1 MRPKRRRRS
10 GPRHEPSAAGV
21 NDMAPIVGSER
32 AAKIAERPKLLF
44 LVTEDWYFWSH
55 RLPVARAA
63 RDAGFEVVV
72 ATRVQAHGERIRGEG
87 FRLCPLGWRRR
98 GDGLIGVVRAVADIA
113 RLYRA
118 ERPDIVHHVA
128 LKPVL
133 FGALAARLAFPSG
146 RGMPA
151 RLSAIMGLGGGL
163 AARGALARI
172 ERRLLGG
179 ALRLATGGGHVVVQ
193 NPEDGAAL
201 TRFGVDRTRIALIRG
216 SGVDTAHFQS
226 LPEPTGEPIAIAF
239 VGRMLRSKGVLD
251 TVAALRKLRERGMA
265 IELLLAGSPDDNRD
279 SLSEAELRALGDE
292 PGITRLGRV
301 EDVRIVWQRA
311 AIAVLPT
318 SYGEGVPL
326 ALLEAAACAR
336 PIIASDTPG
345 CCEIVRDGETGLL
358 VPPHDVDALADAF
371 AALAADPA
379 RRRAMGAA
387 ARALVERD
395 FAAPLITEQMLALYR
410 DLLRARA
417 DRR

>member
-10 GPRHEPSAAGV
+10 GQRHEPRAAGV
-21 NDMAPIVGSER
+21 NDMAPIVVSER
-32 AAKIAERPKLLF
+32 APKIAERPKLLF

-72 ATRVQAHGERIRGEG
+72 ATRAQAHGERIRGEG

-98 GDGLIGVVRAVADIA
+98 GDGLIGAVRAVADIA

-133 FGALAARLAFPSG
+133 FGALAARLAFP
-146 RGMPA
+146 RGTGAPA
-151 RLSAIMGLGGGL
+151 RLSAVMGLGGGL
-163 AARGALARI
+163 AVRGGLARI

-201 TRFGVDRTRIALIRG
+201 TRFGVDRTRIALVRG
-216 SGVDTAHFQS
+216 SGIDTTHFRP
-226 LPEPTGEPIAIAF
+226 LPGPAGEPTTLAF

-251 TVAALRKLRERGMA
+251 AVAALRKLRERGMA

-292 PGITRLGRV
+292 PGIVWLGRV

-345 CCEIVRDGETGLL
+345 CREIVRHGETGLL
-358 VPPHDVDALADAF
+358 VPPHDVDALAEAI

-379 RRRAMGAA
+379 RRRAMGEAG
-387 ARALVERD
+387 RALVERD
-395 FAAPLITEQMLALYR
+395 FAAPLIAEHTLALYR